1 MNASLRLAAA
11 AALLA
16 AWVGAAVLMA
26 ASVAPAAFAVLPSR
40 ALAGNVVGK
49 VLPVILLGGVV
60 VGLVSAGL
68 TWPGPGGRLRAGL
81 ALLVSVA
88 CGVAQFVIGPKLAR
102 LRAQLGPDIEALP
115 VDDLQR
121 VAFGKLH
128 GFSVLW
134 MGVAVL
140 AALLVV
146 GLCLNA
152 LRARS

>member
-1 MNASLRLAAA
+1 MTSPLRLAGAIAVLAA
-11 AALLA
+11 WAGAALL
-16 AWVGAAVLMA
+16 VA
-26 ASVAPAAFAVLPSR
+26 ASVAPAAFAVLPTR
-40 ALAGNVVGK
+40 AMAGNVVGK
-49 VLPVILLGGVV
+49 VLPVIFLAGMA
-60 VGLVSAGL
+60 AGL
-68 TWPGPGGRLRAGL
+68 LAAALAAGGPGGRLRAGL
-81 ALLVSVA
+81 ALLVTGA

-102 LRAQLGPDIEALP
+102 LREQLGGNIEALP

-140 AALLVV
+140 AALVV
-146 GLCLNA
+146 LGLCLQA